1 MRKILAYV
9 LIATSI
15 TLLVVV
21 PVVFAFNIALG
32 PDYYSTDLNRLLI
45 GIFQDYYFTI
55 FLGALMVGLYLLLH
69 DATAGG
75 AKTVQT
81 ADYVWMGVGL
91 VAFIIHV
98 LAYASTKELDS
109 IFYQLYPFLPFLDFS
124 DLNIIP
130 NQSVGVAG
138 PGLHKFTL
146 WISFFVILLSIISM
160 FGTFERMGF
169 DKKKFGAL
177 LINTLIALGLALS
190 LIEVPVVH
198 ILEEFFVSYRY
209 QTTRNY
215 AGSTNA
221 AGEPYCP
228 APDYKKAVFEAHAAE
243 AEKLDGQIMLVPR
256 FPTPPGVRDD
266 IEIIGIMDRDIEES
280 QGKWPLDWGIYAD
293 VAARLGAAEESVLL
307 FDISFLDNKGIF
319 GGDNCGTTMDCRAR
333 AGQPLRRQVDVLAE
347 AVGRS
352 PQRIVADYPIEVTT
366 ESLDKLVEIDDRLNV
381 LREKSG
387 LINVKHGDYLDYW
400 AILPKP
406 PVASI
411 GRGLDG
417 IGFANVYID
426 PVTKINRKVPL
437 VIRVPKLERMTSE
450 DFQPVIDDDF
460 LPGVALSMA
469 IAYYGVDPVKDVEVD
484 VLGGYVKIKNIPEKS
499 EEKFNFET
507 NQLEVVD
514 IMAVPNADRTVTIP
528 MDNQGLM
535 NINFR
540 GGLFCFPYQ
549 EIYPVAR
556 RKSPEDVGQEFRKKI
571 ALVAMYYA
579 TGVSTAADAHLSPY
593 GTMAGIEHQAY
604 AINTILNQDFAH
616 DVPPIVDFMILLVI
630 ALLTGVFQPRVA
642 TWMSSL
648 LTALIASAYVVFA
661 LYVTF
666 GLYSYVHVLPTVLV
680 EQVLVLLAFI
690 LFRALAEEENVKFI
704 RNTFS
709 KFVAQDVVDELL
721 ENPESM
727 NLGGSKKEITVFFS
741 DVRGFTTL
749 SERLSA
755 EELVSV
761 LNQYLSEMTNL
772 IIQYRGTVDKY
783 MGDAIMAFWGAP
795 AENPEHA
802 YYTCVAA
809 IGQYQKLTELRD
821 EWKSKGGE
829 DIDIGIGINTGMAV
843 VGNMGSSARMDFTV
857 MGDTINLGSRLEG
870 ITKTYGVKIVISEFT
885 YERVKEKVWAR
896 ELDLVRV
903 KGKTEP
909 VRIYELMG
917 LKDETDLEKF
927 KTGKIAA
934 ATV

>member
-9 LIATSI
+9 LIATAVS
-15 TLLVVV
+15 LLILI
-21 PVVFAFNIALG
+21 PILFAFNIALG
-32 PDYYSTDLNRLLI
+32 DEYFNSGLNSLLI
-45 GIFQDYYFTI
+45 GLFQDFYFTI
-55 FLGALMVGLYLLLH
+55 FLGAALIGAYLLLH
-69 DATAGG
+69 DPTAGG
-75 AKTVQT
+75 AKGIQPI
-81 ADYVWMGVGL
+81 DYVWMGVGI
-91 VAFIIHV
+91 VAFILHI
-98 LAYASTKELDS
+98 LAYASTKEVDS
-109 IFYQLYPFLPFLDFS
+109 IFNQLNPFLPFLDFRQMYVG
-124 DLNIIP
+124 
-130 NQSVGVAG
+130 NQQSIGSAG
-138 PGLHKFTL
+138 PSLHKFTL
-146 WISFFVILLSIISM
+146 WISFFVILMSILSL
-160 FGTFERMGF
+160 FGTFERLGF
-169 DKKKFGAL
+169 DRKKYGAL
-177 LINTLIALGLALS
+177 LINTLIALVLALF
-190 LIEVPVVH
+190 LIEVSVVH
-198 ILEEFFVSYRY
+198 VLEEFFVSYRY

-215 AGSTNA
+215 AGERDST
-221 AGEPYCP
+221 GELYCP
-228 APDYKKAVFEAHAAE
+228 PPDYKKAIADAHQSQASQ
-243 AEKLDGQIMLVPR
+243 LDGKILFVPQ
-256 FPTPPGVRDD
+256 FPTPPGIRDD
-266 IEIIGIMDRDIEES
+266 IEIVGIMDRDIEES
-280 QGKWPLDWGIYAD
+280 QGKWPLDWGLYAD
-293 VAARLGAAEESVLL
+293 VATRMSRAEESVLL
-307 FDISFLDNKGIF
+307 FDISFLDEKGIF
-319 GGDNCGTTMDCRAR
+319 GGDNCGATMDCRAR
-333 AGQPLRRQVDVLAE
+333 AGSPLRRQVDVLAE

-352 PQRIVADYPIEVTT
+352 PQRIIADYPIEVTT
-366 ESLDKLVEIDDRLNV
+366 ESLDKLVDIENRVRV

-387 LINVKHGDYLDYW
+387 LIHVKHGEYLNFW

-411 GRGLDG
+411 GENLTG

-437 VIRVPKLERMTSE
+437 VIRVPKLERLSAQ
-450 DFQPVIDDDF
+450 DYQPVVDDDF
-460 LPGVALSMA
+460 LPGVALSTA
-469 IAYYGVDPVKDVEVD
+469 IAYYGVDPRNDVEVD
-484 VLGGYVKIKNIPEKS
+484 VLAGTVKIKNIPEKF
-499 EEKFNFET
+499 EEKFNFDT
-507 NQLEVVD
+507 NQMERVD
-514 IMAVPNADRTVTIP
+514 IMARPNPQRTVTIP
-528 MDNQGLM
+528 MDNNGLM

-556 RKSPEDVGQEFRKKI
+556 KKSPEDVAGEFRKKI

-616 DVPPIVDFMILLVI
+616 EVPPIVDFLILLVI
-630 ALLTGVFQPRVA
+630 AIITGFFQPRVQ
-642 TWMSSL
+642 TWMSFL
-648 LTALIASAYVVFA
+648 LSILIGGAYVVFA

-666 GLYSYVHVLPTVLV
+666 GLYSNLHVLPTVLV
-680 EQVLVLLAFI
+680 EQVLVLIAFI

-721 ENPESM
+721 QNPEAM
-727 NLGGSKKEITVFFS
+727 NLGGSKKELTVFFS

-755 EELVSV
+755 EELVQL

-795 AENPEHA
+795 ADNPEHA

-809 IGQYQKLTELRD
+809 LAQYQKLTELRSQWMS
-821 EWKSKGGE
+821 EGE
-829 DIDIGIGINTGMAV
+829 EAIDIGIGINTGMAV

-885 YERVKEKVWAR
+885 FERVKDRVYAR
-896 ELDLVRV
+896 EMDLVRV

-917 LKDETDLEKF
+917 LRDEADLEKY
-927 KTGKIAA
+927 KTGKVAVA
-934 ATV
+934 V